1 MRRKTN
7 RVFRYFFPVA
17 IIGTSL
23 VFLTEGSSEGVVQEA
38 ISTKETPVTE
48 SEKTQAKMLKMVS
61 HNPQTQARLF
71 VNANEAI
78 QCGDKITL
86 NNPVGTFEKPE
97 GPASLK
103 SAQASYYEANREVHF
118 LKKVSFDHHS
128 GLKATTEHA
137 VLNTQTQDISG
148 NRGVEACHQDNTITA
163 KSYEIQTGKN
173 VMCFSGNVCLNV
185 SRKNIK

>member
-1 MRRKTN
+1 M
-7 RVFRYFFPVA
+7 
-17 IIGTSL
+17 GTSL

-38 ISTKETPVTE
+38 ISTKKTPVTE

-71 VNANEAI
+71 VNANEATQYDDRI
-78 QCGDKITL
+78 SL
-86 NNPVGTFEKPE
+86 SNPVGTFEKPD

-103 SAQASYYEANREVHF
+103 ATQAAYYESNREVHF

-128 GLKATTEHA
+128 GLTATTEHA
-137 VLNTQTQDISG
+137 VLNTKTHDISG
-148 NRGVEACHQDNTITA
+148 NKGVEACHQENKITA

-173 VMCFSGNVCLNV
+173 VMSFSGNVCLSI
-185 SRKNIK
+185 SRKNS

>member
-7 RVFRYFFPVA
+7 RVFRYFFPVV
-17 IIGTSL
+17 ILGTSL
-23 VFLTEGSSEGVVQEA
+23 VFLTQETSKDAAQDVIYEKEA
-38 ISTKETPVTE
+38 IAV

-71 VNANEAI
+71 VNANEAT
-78 QCGDKITL
+78 QHSDKKIAL
-86 NNPVGTFEKPE
+86 SNPVGTFEKPE
-97 GPASLK
+97 GQASLK
-103 SAQASYYEANREVHF
+103 AVQASYYEANREVHF
-118 LKKVSFDHHS
+118 FKKVSFDHHS
-128 GLKATTEHA
+128 GLTATTEHA

-148 NRGVEACHQDNTITA
+148 SQGVEARHQENKITA

-185 SRKNIK
+185 SRKNIQ